1 MYYRTVT
8 FKNMK
13 IYFQTEKKKQVDNLE
28 DSK

>member
-13 IYFQTEKKKQVDNLE
+13 IYFQTEKKKQVDNL
-28 DSK
+28 DFK